1 MFGSPRRGAR
11 VFPGETRPH
20 LLGPG
25 TVRSR
30 ATRGEARRALRRRA
44 ACSASLLVLP
54 LHLLSKARLGAAA
67 PPPSR
72 RHPCSSPLV
81 MLLRLRTPTASDLR
95 RWHHLGRR
103 RLQSHHG
110 ASTSSSYIHNLL
122 IASIDIVS
130 LDCGDLE
137 RPSKLVSWLSGS

>member
-1 MFGSPRRGAR
+1 MFGSPRRGARRPDPR

-25 TVRSR
+25 TSSLSARER
-30 ATRGEARRALRRRA
+30 REARRALRRRA
-44 ACSASLLVLP
+44 ACSASLLLLP
-54 LHLLSKARLGAAA
+54 LHLRSKARLGAAA

-72 RHPCSSPLV
+72 RHPCSSLLV

-103 RLQSHHG
+103 RLQSHHD
-110 ASTSSSYIHNLL
+110 L
-122 IASIDIVS
+122 
-130 LDCGDLE
+130 GDF
-137 RPSKLVSWLSGS
+137 